1 MNHNYIILKNIKNM
15 KKLID
20 YFKSIGTD
28 KWAHFGIG
36 GLICALITI
45 VVIFS
50 ITPITASWILLL
62 STIPGIVFVSMIS
75 LIKELT
81 DSTGFS
87 VKDIIAALIGC
98 IILEIPLL
106 IGIIISILKV

>member
-1 MNHNYIILKNIKNM
+1 MVRNKKKM

-20 YFKSIGTD
+20 YLKSIGTD
-28 KWAHFGIG
+28 KWAHVGIG

-50 ITPITASWILLL
+50 ITPIAASWILLL

-98 IILEIPLL
+98 IIIEIPLL
-106 IGIIISILKV
+106 IGIIINILKV